1 MTSMNRMVKHR
12 KNAFTEGL
20 EYMMNNPSTSP
31 FTAEGSKVFK
41 EVISASGLPLT
52 EALKYVGKNKKK
64 AKGPTDAQRSQARVE
79 KLEET
84 QSEQ

>member
-1 MTSMNRMVKHR
+1 MVKR
-12 KNAFTEGL
+12 EKNAITKGL
-20 EYMMNNPSTSP
+20 ECMLNDPRMSP

-41 EVISASGLPLT
+41 EVISASQLPLT

-64 AKGPTDAQRSQARVE
+64 ARGPTDAERSQARIE

-84 QSEQ
+84 SKE